1 MAQLF
6 WLNIN
11 GQQRSVLAEPQE
23 SLAKVLREQLG
34 LTGTKIGCGS
44 GHCGSCSVLLD
55 GKVVR
60 SCTTKMSRVPENAR
74 IVTIEGIGTLGHLH
88 PLQVAWINHGGV
100 QCGFCSPGFIVSAKG
115 LLDENPDPTR
125 GQVRD
130 WFQKH
135 RNVCRC
141 TGYKPLVDSV
151 MEAAKVLRGEAT
163 IEELSANSN
172 VDKDG
177 RIWNTHYPRPS
188 AAGKVTGTCHYGAD
202 LGIQMP
208 KETLHVALVQ
218 PKVSH
223 ANILSIDVGEAEK
236 MPGVDRV
243 ITHKDVTG
251 TNRIFGTITYPWNKG
266 DCYDRPILSDMK
278 IFQYGDVVAMVLA
291 DTKSQAEAAAK
302 KVKVEFEKL
311 PAYMNC
317 LDAAEDSAIEIHPGT
332 PNVFFEVDLK
342 KGAHD
347 KVDEFIRNAP
357 HVVRGSFY
365 TQRQPHLTIEP
376 DVGFAY
382 VDTDG
387 VVTVHSKSIA
397 LYLAHFMICEG
408 LGLAPEKLRLIQ
420 NPQGGNFGY
429 KIGPTLE
436 ALCAVATMAS
446 GRPCYLEYD
455 YHQHMIYTG
464 KRAPCYSDMTV
475 AADED
480 GKLVAMDFDLIMD
493 HGAYSEFADELLG
506 KACRYSG
513 GGFSV
518 PALRGHGRT
527 TFTNHTWVSAFRAY
541 GGPQGAFSTNLMMD
555 ELAEK
560 CGLDTW
566 EFMNRNILREGD
578 TLGTGEVQDVYPLA
592 QLMEMIKPGY
602 DEAVA
607 RCKKLS
613 TPEKGR
619 GVGLAVGIYN
629 VGNDT
634 ADLADSDIELNP
646 DGTVTIFNTW
656 EDPGQGADIGTLA
669 TAHEALRPLGL
680 APEQIHLYM
689 NDTLR
694 CPDSGAAAGS
704 RSQYMVGNAIV
715 DSCNQLIKAMA
726 RPDGS
731 YRTHEEMVK
740 EGVATKYNG
749 HFSAAHL
756 CGSPDEATF
765 QFTPHGPVPTM
776 QYGVFMSEVEVDTA
790 TGKTMVVKMTLNADV
805 GVIANRQAVEGQMYG
820 GLVQGIG
827 LALSEDFDDIEKHT
841 NMLAAGIP
849 YIKDAPDALELNF
862 LETPRAT
869 GPFGAGGCGEL
880 PLYAPHAAIINA
892 IYHACG
898 ARVTHLP
905 ARPEK
910 VLAALSRLLKSDA
923 SPPERAG

>member
-1 MAQLF
+1 MTRRVV
-6 WLNIN
+6 LNIN
-11 GQQRSVLAEPQE
+11 GIPRTVFADPED
-23 SLAKVLREQLG
+23 SLAKVLRAQLG
-34 LTGTKIGCGS
+34 LTGTKVGCDG
-44 GHCGSCSVLLD
+44 GQCGACSVLLD

-60 SCTTKMSRVPENAR
+60 SCITKMERVEENSKV
-74 IVTIEGIGTLGHLH
+74 VTIEGIGTPDDLH
-88 PLQVAWINHGGV
+88 PLQVAFMNYGGV

-115 LLDENPDPTR
+115 LLDQNPRPTR
-125 GQVRD
+125 EQVRD

-141 TGYKPLVDSV
+141 TGYKPLVDAV

-163 IEELSANSN
+163 IEDISVNSR
-172 VDKDG
+172 VKDG

-188 AAGKVTGTCHYGAD
+188 AVGKVTGTLDYGAD
-202 LGIQMP
+202 LGIKMP
-208 KETLHVALVQ
+208 KDTLHIALVQ

-223 ANILSIDVGEAEK
+223 ANILSIDTNEAEK
-236 MPGVDRV
+236 MPGVQKV
-243 ITHKDVTG
+243 VTHKDVG
-251 TNRIFGTITYPWNKG
+251 GSNRIFGTITYPWNKG
-266 DCYDRPILSDMK
+266 DGYDRPILCDTK

-291 DTKSQAEAAAK
+291 DTKKQAEAAAK
-302 KVKVEFEKL
+302 KVKVELENL

-317 LDAAEDSAIEIHPGT
+317 LEAAQEGAMEIHPGT

-342 KGAHD
+342 KGDHE
-347 KVDEFIRNAP
+347 KVDELIKKAP
-357 HVVRGSFY
+357 HVVEGSFY
-365 TQRQPHLTIEP
+365 TQRQPHMTIEP

-382 VDTDG
+382 TDADG
-387 VVTVHSKSIA
+387 VVTIHSKSIA
-397 LYLAHFMICEG
+397 LYLAHYQIVEG
-408 LGLAPEKLRLIQ
+408 LGLAPEKLRIIQ

-446 GRPCYLEYD
+446 GRPCYLEYN

-464 KRAPCYSDMTV
+464 KRAPCYSTV
-475 AADED
+475 KAAADEN
-480 GKLVAMDFDLIMD
+480 GRLMAMDFDLIMD

-506 KACRYSG
+506 KACRYTG
-513 GGFSV
+513 AGFFV

-541 GGPQGAFSTNLMMD
+541 GGPQGAFSTNLVMD

-566 EFMNRNILREGD
+566 EFMNRNVLRDGD
-578 TLGTGEVQDVYPLA
+578 TLGTGEVQDVYPLP
-592 QLMEMIKPGY
+592 QLMQMIKPDY
-602 DEAVA
+602 DEAVE

-613 TPEKGR
+613 TPEKKH

-634 ADLADSDIELNP
+634 ADLADSDIQLNP
-646 DGTVTIFNTW
+646 DGSVTIFNTW

-689 NDTLR
+689 NDTML

-715 DSCNQLIKAMA
+715 DSCNQLIKAMTKA
-726 RPDGS
+726 DGT
-731 YRTHEEMVK
+731 YRTYDEMAK
-740 EGVATKYNG
+740 EGIETKYRG
-749 HFSAAHL
+749 HFDAAHL

-765 QFTPHGPVPTM
+765 QFTPRGPVPTM
-776 QYGVFMSEVEVDTA
+776 QYGVFMAEVEVDTA
-790 TGKTMVVKMTLNADV
+790 TGKTTVLKMTLDSDI

-827 LALSEDFDDIEKHT
+827 LALSEDFDDLDKHT
-841 NMLAAGIP
+841 NLIAAGIP
-849 YIKDAPDALELNF
+849 FIKDAPDALALNF
-862 LETPRAT
+862 LETPRAS

-880 PLYAPHAAIINA
+880 PLYAPHAAITNA

-898 ARVTHLP
+898 VRITHLP

-910 VLAALSRLLKSDA
+910 VLAAL
-923 SPPERAG
+923 RAK

>member
-6 WLNIN
+6 WLDIN
-11 GQQRSVLAEPQE
+11 GNPKTVLANPED
-23 SLAKVLREQLG
+23 SLATVLRDQLG
-34 LTGTKIGCGS
+34 LTGTKVGCG
-44 GHCGSCSVLLD
+44 GGQCGACSVILD

-60 SCTTKMSRVPENAR
+60 SCITKMAKVAENAR
-74 IVTIEGIGTLGHLH
+74 VVTIEGIGTPDKLH
-88 PLQVAWINHGGV
+88 PLQVAWMNYGGV

-115 LLDENPDPTR
+115 LLDENPKPTR
-125 GQVRD
+125 EDVRD

-135 RNVCRC
+135 HNLCRC
-141 TGYKPLVDSV
+141 TGYKPLVDAV
-151 MEAAKVLRGEAT
+151 MEAAKVLRGET
-163 IEELSANSN
+163 TLEQLSTNSKP
-172 VDKDG
+172 DKDG
-177 RIWNTHYPRPS
+177 RIWNTYYPRPS
-188 AAGKVTGTCHYGAD
+188 ALSKVTGTCDYGAD
-202 LGIQMP
+202 LGIKLP
-208 KETLHVALVQ
+208 KDTLHIALVQ

-223 ANILSIDVGEAEK
+223 ANILAVDTSEAEK
-236 MPGVDRV
+236 MPGVQRV
-243 ITHKDVTG
+243 VTHKDVTG
-251 TNRIFGTITYPWNKG
+251 TNRISGLLTYPWSKCDG
-266 DCYDRPILSDMK
+266 FERPILNEDK

-291 DTKSQAEAAAK
+291 DTKKQAEAAAS
-302 KVKVEFEKL
+302 KVKVELAKL

-317 LDAAEDSAIEIHPGT
+317 LDAAKDDAIEIHPGT

-342 KGAHD
+342 KGDHE
-347 KVDEFIRNAP
+347 KVDELFKQAS
-357 HVVRGSFY
+357 HVVEGDFY
-365 TQRQPHLTIEP
+365 TQRQPHMTIEP

-382 VDTDG
+382 ADSDG

-397 LYLAHFMICEG
+397 LYMAHLQICEG
-408 LGLAPEKLRLIQ
+408 LGLPEEKLRLIQ

-446 GRPCYLEYD
+446 GHPCYLEYS
-455 YHQHMIYTG
+455 YQQHMVYTG
-464 KRAPCYSDMTV
+464 KRAPCYSHMKV
-475 AADED
+475 AAGKD
-480 GKLVAMDFDLIMD
+480 GKVMAMDFDLIMD
-493 HGAYSEFADELLG
+493 HGAYSEFADELLT

-513 GGFSV
+513 GGYFI

-527 TFTNHTWVSAFRAY
+527 TFTNHTWGSAFRAY

-566 EFMNRNILREGD
+566 EFMNRNVLRDGD
-578 TLGTGEVQDVYPLA
+578 TLGTGEVQDVYPLPKLL
-592 QLMEMIKPGY
+592 QMIKPGY
-602 DEAVA
+602 DEAKA
-607 RCKKLS
+607 RCQKES
-613 TPEKGR
+613 TPEKKR

-629 VGNDT
+629 VGNDA

-646 DGTVTIFNTW
+646 DGSATIFNTW

-680 APEQIHLYM
+680 APDQIHLYM
-689 NDTLR
+689 NDTAR

-715 DSCNQLIKAMA
+715 DSCNQLIKAMTKS
-726 RPDGS
+726 DGT
-731 YRTHEEMVK
+731 YRTHAEMVK
-740 EGVATKYNG
+740 EGLDTRYHG
-749 HFSAAHL
+749 HFSAAPL
-756 CGSPDEATF
+756 CGTPDEKTF
-765 QFTPHGPVPTM
+765 QFKPHGPVPTM
-776 QYGVFMSEVEVDTA
+776 QYGIFMAEVEVDIA
-790 TGKTMVVKMTLNADV
+790 TGKTEVLKMRLDSDI

-827 LALSEDFDDIEKHT
+827 LALSEDFDDIDKHT
-841 NMLAAGIP
+841 NLIAGGIP

-892 IYHACG
+892 IYHASG
-898 ARVTHLP
+898 VRITHLP

-910 VLAALSRLLKSDA
+910 VLAALKAR
-923 SPPERAG
+923 